1 LNIELHGQNQN
12 QPWKFSWLMVK
23 PLITMVFRQLSKLT
37 LGLESSPGNGIFIFY
52 FFNIFCQ
59 AESQNHAN
67 GKKFGGKDVRY
78 FFIAF
83 FTPKNCDYKKSS
95 QYFVEIFMPM

>member
-1 LNIELHGQNQN
+1 MEIIVVDGQTMDNHG
-12 QPWKFSWLMVK
+12 F
-23 PLITMVFRQLSKLT
+23 TQLSKLM

-59 AESQNHAN
+59 AESQNYPSAKILA
-67 GKKFGGKDVRY
+67 KKMSVI

-83 FTPKNCDYKKSS
+83 FTPKIVIT
-95 QYFVEIFMPM
+95 F